1 MSGVVVVDYGA
12 GNTRSVRA
20 ALAHLGASSVVSS
33 DPKKIA
39 ESDMVILPGVGSART
54 AMDHLESTGA
64 ALALRDRFAAG
75 SPILGI
81 CLGMQLAL
89 EHSDEDGGVDGIG
102 LLPGSVHLMTEGRV
116 PRLGWANVEP
126 WGEAS
131 TLPTRSPRR
140 APTAWRRPRA
150 SRSRSSVDPSW
161 ASSSI
166 PKKVGPPVGL
176 PRAMP
181 LARLIP
187 CLDVAHGRVVKG
199 VNFVGLRDV
208 GDPVELARFY
218 SDGGADELVFLDI
231 TATPEDSATM
241 TSVVADVA
249 DVLEIPFTVGGGV
262 RSVED
267 AIRIIESGADRVSL
281 NSAALA
287 DPGLISAIARRYGS
301 QAVVVAIDAGDG
313 VVHTHGGRV
322 ATSTETIPWAVE
334 AASRGAGEILLT
346 SIAHDGRREGFDLAL
361 TGAVRDA
368 VTIPVIASGGAGSA
382 QHVADALRIADAA
395 LIASIVHENPAGLPG
410 LRREI
415 QELGIQL
422 RPIKELI

>member
-1 MSGVVVVDYGA
+1 
-12 GNTRSVRA
+12 
-20 ALAHLGASSVVSS
+20 
-33 DPKKIA
+33 
-39 ESDMVILPGVGSART
+39 
-54 AMDHLESTGA
+54 
-64 ALALRDRFAAG
+64 
-75 SPILGI
+75 
-81 CLGMQLAL
+81 
-89 EHSDEDGGVDGIG
+89 
-102 LLPGSVHLMTEGRV
+102 
-116 PRLGWANVEP
+116 
-126 WGEAS
+126 
-131 TLPTRSPRR
+131 
-140 APTAWRRPRA
+140 
-150 SRSRSSVDPSW
+150 
-161 ASSSI
+161 
-166 PKKVGPPVGL
+166 
-176 PRAMP
+176 MP

-208 GDPVELARFY
+208 GDPVELAKFY

-231 TATPEDSATM
+231 TATPEESATM
-241 TSVVADVA
+241 TTVVADVA

-287 DPGLISAIARRYGS
+287 DPSLISAIARRYGS

-322 ATSTETIPWAVE
+322 VTTTKTIPWAVE

-346 SIAHDGRREGFDLAL
+346 SISHDGRREGFDLEL
-361 TGAVRDA
+361 TAAVRDA
-368 VTIPVIASGGAGSA
+368 VSVPVIASGGAGSA
-382 QHVADALRIADAA
+382 AHVADALRITDAA

-415 QELGIQL
+415 QDLGIQL
-422 RPIKELI
+422 RPMRELI

>member
-1 MSGVVVVDYGA
+1 
-12 GNTRSVRA
+12 
-20 ALAHLGASSVVSS
+20 
-33 DPKKIA
+33 
-39 ESDMVILPGVGSART
+39 
-54 AMDHLESTGA
+54 
-64 ALALRDRFAAG
+64 
-75 SPILGI
+75 
-81 CLGMQLAL
+81 
-89 EHSDEDGGVDGIG
+89 
-102 LLPGSVHLMTEGRV
+102 
-116 PRLGWANVEP
+116 
-126 WGEAS
+126 
-131 TLPTRSPRR
+131 
-140 APTAWRRPRA
+140 
-150 SRSRSSVDPSW
+150 
-161 ASSSI
+161 
-166 PKKVGPPVGL
+166 
-176 PRAMP
+176 MP

-231 TATPEDSATM
+231 TATPEESATM

-249 DVLEIPFTVGGGV
+249 DVLQIPFTVGGGV
-262 RSVED
+262 RSVDD

-287 DPGLISAIARRYGS
+287 DPSLITAIARRYGS

-322 ATSTETIPWAVE
+322 ETTTRTIPWAIE

-346 SIAHDGRREGFDLAL
+346 SIAHDGRRGGFDLEL
-361 TGAVRDA
+361 TAAVRDA
-368 VTIPVIASGGAGSA
+368 VTVPVIASGGAGSA
-382 QHVADALRIADAA
+382 AHVAEVLRIADAA

-415 QELGIQL
+415 QELGIEL
-422 RPIKELI
+422 RPIREMI

>member
-1 MSGVVVVDYGA
+1 
-12 GNTRSVRA
+12 
-20 ALAHLGASSVVSS
+20 
-33 DPKKIA
+33 
-39 ESDMVILPGVGSART
+39 
-54 AMDHLESTGA
+54 
-64 ALALRDRFAAG
+64 
-75 SPILGI
+75 
-81 CLGMQLAL
+81 
-89 EHSDEDGGVDGIG
+89 
-102 LLPGSVHLMTEGRV
+102 
-116 PRLGWANVEP
+116 
-126 WGEAS
+126 
-131 TLPTRSPRR
+131 
-140 APTAWRRPRA
+140 
-150 SRSRSSVDPSW
+150 
-161 ASSSI
+161 
-166 PKKVGPPVGL
+166 
-176 PRAMP
+176 MP

-208 GDPVELARFY
+208 GDPVELAKFY

-231 TATPEDSATM
+231 SATPEDSATM
-241 TSVVADVA
+241 TSVVAEVA

-287 DPGLISAIARRYGS
+287 DPKLIGAIAWRYGS

-322 ATSTETIPWAVE
+322 VTTTKTIPWAVE

-346 SIAHDGRREGFDLAL
+346 SISHDGKRGGFDLEL
-361 TGAVRDA
+361 TAAVRDA
-368 VTIPVIASGGAGSA
+368 VSIPVIASGGAGSA
-382 QHVADALRIADAA
+382 AHVAEALRIADAA
-395 LIASIVHENPAGLPG
+395 LIASIVHENPTGLPG

-422 RPIKELI
+422 RPMKELI

>member
-1 MSGVVVVDYGA
+1 
-12 GNTRSVRA
+12 
-20 ALAHLGASSVVSS
+20 
-33 DPKKIA
+33 
-39 ESDMVILPGVGSART
+39 
-54 AMDHLESTGA
+54 
-64 ALALRDRFAAG
+64 
-75 SPILGI
+75 
-81 CLGMQLAL
+81 
-89 EHSDEDGGVDGIG
+89 
-102 LLPGSVHLMTEGRV
+102 
-116 PRLGWANVEP
+116 
-126 WGEAS
+126 
-131 TLPTRSPRR
+131 
-140 APTAWRRPRA
+140 
-150 SRSRSSVDPSW
+150 
-161 ASSSI
+161 
-166 PKKVGPPVGL
+166 
-176 PRAMP
+176 
-181 LARLIP
+181 LIP

-208 GDPVELARFY
+208 GDPVELAKFY

-287 DPGLISAIARRYGS
+287 DPSLISAIARRYGS

-322 ATSTETIPWAVE
+322 VTSTKTIPWAIE

-346 SIAHDGRREGFDLAL
+346 SISHDGRRQGFDLAL
-361 TGAVRDA
+361 TASVRDA
-368 VTIPVIASGGAGSA
+368 VSIPVIASGGAGSA
-382 QHVADALRIADAA
+382 AHVADALRITDAA

-415 QELGIQL
+415 QDLGIQL
-422 RPIKELI
+422 RPMKELI

>member
-1 MSGVVVVDYGA
+1 
-12 GNTRSVRA
+12 
-20 ALAHLGASSVVSS
+20 
-33 DPKKIA
+33 
-39 ESDMVILPGVGSART
+39 
-54 AMDHLESTGA
+54 
-64 ALALRDRFAAG
+64 
-75 SPILGI
+75 
-81 CLGMQLAL
+81 
-89 EHSDEDGGVDGIG
+89 
-102 LLPGSVHLMTEGRV
+102 
-116 PRLGWANVEP
+116 
-126 WGEAS
+126 
-131 TLPTRSPRR
+131 
-140 APTAWRRPRA
+140 
-150 SRSRSSVDPSW
+150 
-161 ASSSI
+161 
-166 PKKVGPPVGL
+166 
-176 PRAMP
+176 MP

-208 GDPVELARFY
+208 GDPVELAKFY

-231 TATPEDSATM
+231 TATPEESATM

-287 DPGLISAIARRYGS
+287 DPSLITAIARRYGS

-322 ATSTETIPWAVE
+322 ETTTKTIPWAVE

-346 SIAHDGRREGFDLAL
+346 SISHDGRREGFDLEL
-361 TGAVRDA
+361 TEAVRDA
-368 VTIPVIASGGAGSA
+368 IGVPVIASGGAGSA
-382 QHVADALRIADAA
+382 QHVADALRITDAA

-415 QELGIQL
+415 QDLGIQL
-422 RPIKELI
+422 RPMKELT